1 MPIIKQTEST
11 FLPVPAG
18 THVSRCYSMVSIGTQ
33 KSLNPQYTPKFQVIL
48 FFEIPGETI
57 TVGGETRP
65 MVISEWL
72 NCYLGSATKPSKTRT
87 LIESWRGRP
96 FSEQELAGFNIANV
110 VGAPCLLNVMHEV
123 KAGKSREKIAS
134 ITPLPKGMVC
144 PPQFHKSVVYE
155 IEQGRDAVFQALPP
169 WVQKKIEACEEWNH
183 TPAADEPAT
192 VAEDNKGDDIPF

>member
-1 MPIIKQTEST
+1 MLQPVLVSRKQSKKTAFQNHNNKTYMPIIKQTEST

-72 NCYLGSATKPSKTRT
+72 NCYFGSATKPCVSDKMPTPVISSRRD
-87 LIESWRGRP
+87 SSGR
-96 FSEQELAGFNIANV
+96 V
-110 VGAPCLLNVMHEV
+110 VMGA
-123 KAGKSREKIAS
+123 
-134 ITPLPKGMVC
+134 
-144 PPQFHKSVVYE
+144 
-155 IEQGRDAVFQALPP
+155 
-169 WVQKKIEACEEWNH
+169 VQS
-183 TPAADEPAT
+183 
-192 VAEDNKGDDIPF
+192 